1 LSSDNFCLANN
12 NDSKDNFESLSFMQ
26 LPLLVGIAHLTAKG
40 TVNHS
45 MLASNLKSFFVLYEI
60 PIAHF
65 AVMRSNIVVTLC
77 NKSRNYC
84 ITAVTISLLYC
95 YMYYNGYARIS
106 QVLLSESS
114 NNEDYQM
121 PEDGNC

>member
-1 LSSDNFCLANN
+1 
-12 NDSKDNFESLSFMQ
+12 MQ

-45 MLASNLKSFFVLYEI
+45 MLASNLKSFILYEI
-60 PIAHF
+60 PIVHF
-65 AVMRSNIVVTLC
+65 AAMRSNIVVPLC
-77 NKSRNYC
+77 NK
-84 ITAVTISLLYC
+84 IILYC
-95 YMYYNGYARIS
+95 MYNNGYASIS

-121 PEDGNC
+121 PEDGNCCDVITFVILRIPSTCVLYIFHYNMFG